1 MPPKAATMPEP
12 PRKVPT
18 RAGVPIVR
26 AVERSIALLRVFQ
39 PGRPRQTLTELAGA
53 TSLDKNTARRLLHT
67 LEAGGLVDHKDG
79 LYALSHGLLELFSAV
94 DIGGSLRE
102 VAAPVLR
109 VIAEETSST
118 AFLWVHRDGMAVCI
132 ERVRPTAP
140 RVEVTWSAVGSRT
153 TLNSGGGPLALLGHL
168 APADRARALDQV
180 MVRRTPFSL
189 VDRSELTARAAEIAR
204 DGAVLAADDY
214 IVGLTALGVPVVDRH
229 GQLLGALS
237 ISTLGDHARELVA
250 SGYFATLK
258 AHAAALGR
266 RAL

>member
-1 MPPKAATMPEP
+1 MPEP
-12 PRKVPT
+12 LRKVPT

-26 AVERSIALLRVFQ
+26 AVERSIALLRAFQ

-67 LEAGGLVDHKDG
+67 LEAGGLIDHHDG

-109 VIAEETSST
+109 AIAEEAAAT

-132 ERVRPTAP
+132 ERVRPAEP

-168 APADRARALDQV
+168 PPAERDRALDQV

-189 VDRSELTARAAEIAR
+189 VERAELAARAEAIAR
-204 DGAVLAADDY
+204 DGEVLAVDDY
-214 IVGLTALGVPVVDRH
+214 IVGLSALGVPVFDRH
-229 GQLLGALS
+229 GQLLGAIS

-250 SGYFATLK
+250 GGYFAVLK

>member
-1 MPPKAATMPEP
+1 MPEP
-12 PRKVPT
+12 PKRVPT

-26 AVERSIALLRVFQ
+26 AVERSIALLRAFQ
-39 PGRPRQTLTELAGA
+39 PGRSRQTLTELAGA

-67 LEAGGLVDHKDG
+67 LEAGGLIDHQDG
-79 LYALSHGLLELFSAV
+79 LYSLSHGLLELFSAV
-94 DIGGSLRE
+94 DMGGSLRE

-109 VIAEETSST
+109 AIAEETAAT
-118 AFLWVHRDGMAVCI
+118 AFLWVHKDGMAVCI
-132 ERVRPTAP
+132 ERVRPADP

-168 APADRARALDQV
+168 APAERERALDQV

-189 VDRSELTARAAEIAR
+189 VDRDALAARATEIAHA
-204 DGAVLAADDY
+204 GEVLAADDY
-214 IVGLTALGVPVVDRH
+214 IVGLSALGVPVFDRH

-237 ISTLGDHARELVA
+237 ISTLGDHARDLA
-250 SGYFATLK
+250 AAGYFTTLK